1 MILVLGTGAAF
12 ASDNDISLK
21 VDGNIVKTDVSPI
34 IKDGRTLVPYR
45 ALLEALGGE
54 VSWDSETQTATAKLG
69 NDEVQ
74 VTIDSTSGLVNG
86 IKKTLEVPAQI
97 IDGRT
102 LIPVRF
108 VLENLKCSV
117 DWDNEARTVMIESP
131 SNSGLTEISSVTV
144 EETDTSYRIVASANK
159 AIQSTKAFSLD
170 NPERFGVDIE
180 NASFPDGKSS
190 IDTDNKIFSSVR
202 FSQFDDSTVRIV
214 VDLNQDQTGQV
225 TLSDDKSTLYIDFA
239 KGNTDTTTGNDD
251 TDTDVSG
258 LPELN
263 SLAAEKLVVLD
274 AGHGGADQGSSS
286 VYNGKTI
293 KEKDLNLA
301 VAKRLYE
308 LLSAAGADVKLLRDS
323 DVSMGLQTRPQMA
336 NALGADLFI
345 SIHNNW
351 FQTDAVNGTEVH
363 YDNKT
368 GENDNY
374 GITSKELAAFLQQ
387 EMVSAVGFADRGIKS
402 SPELAVL
409 NGTVMPAAIIEGGF
423 LSNPD
428 NLAYMVT
435 DEYTEEYAQAAAKG
449 IIEALN
455 STVD

>member
-1 MILVLGTGAAF
+1 MFLQ
-12 ASDNDISLK
+12 SLK
-21 VDGNIVKTDVSPI
+21 TEGHWSH
-34 IKDGRTLVPYR
+34 
-45 ALLEALGGE
+45 
-54 VSWDSETQTATAKLG
+54 TARYWKRSAAKSHGIPKRRQRQQKLG
-69 NDEVQ
+69 SDKVQ

-86 IKKTLEVPAQI
+86 VKKTLEVPAQI

-108 VLENLKCSV
+108 VLENLNCSV
-117 DWDNEARTVMIESP
+117 DWDDEARTVMIESP
-131 SNSGLTEISSVTV
+131 SDPGLTEISSVTV

-159 AIQSTKAFSLD
+159 AIQSTNAFSLD

-180 NASFPDGKSS
+180 SASFPDGKSS
-190 IDTDNKIFSSVR
+190 INTDNKIFSSVR

-214 VDLNQDQTGQV
+214 VDLNQDQAGKV
-225 TLSDDKSTLYIDFA
+225 TLSDDKSTLFIDFA
-239 KGNTDTTTGNDD
+239 KEDSDTTTGNDD
-251 TDTDVSG
+251 SDADVSG

-263 SLAAEKLVVLD
+263 ALAAEKLVVLD

-351 FQTDAVNGTEVH
+351 FQTDTVNGTEVH

-368 GENDNY
+368 GETENY

-387 EMVSAVGFADRGIKS
+387 EMVSAVGFQTA
-402 SPELAVL
+402 E
-409 NGTVMPAAIIEGGF
+409 
-423 LSNPD
+423 
-428 NLAYMVT
+428 
-435 DEYTEEYAQAAAKG
+435 
-449 IIEALN
+449 
-455 STVD
+455 